1 MDSLVMESRIQPLKE
16 MGTMYK
22 WGSKNKW
29 HIRFTSQARCYS
41 LHKGKDAD
49 FTGPCEQSF
58 CRQQQ
63 FTVTGTLMMVC
74 DKWITGTLVNAILIK
89 SQSIVGTKLI
99 LFRDAYI
106 LNHKK
111 KNKNKNSELSSGKKS
126 VSWGVKPRCCRGNPF
141 KPLKRHTRVRDWKT
155 PFY

>member
-63 FTVTGTLMMVC
+63 FTITGTLMMVC

-111 KNKNKNSELSSGKKS
+111 KNKKILSYHLARR
-126 VSWGVKPRCCRGNPF
+126 VSAEEWNLFLVGAVEEI
-141 KPLKRHTRVRDWKT
+141 LLSHWKGIHV
-155 PFY
+155 